1 MRLMTR
7 ADLIDLTARGEGH
20 HLEFKYRVPEPERF
34 AKEVAALANADG
46 GCVLIGVNDDGT
58 LAGLKD
64 VEEEEYAVKQAL
76 NNHLRPVVAIDLKRV
91 RISRKRQVIAVN
103 IPASEAKPH
112 YVLDHA
118 NRRKTVFIRI
128 KDKSVEASR
137 EARKLMHNPGSDQ
150 NILFTFEDKERILLR
165 YLEDQGRVTVRRFA
179 ALARINRRHASR
191 ILLRL
196 TRAKL
201 LRHHP
206 DLEEDYFTHGSALA
220 QDAFASE
227 KTR

>member
-1 MRLMTR
+1 MTR
-7 ADLIDLTARGEGH
+7 AELIDLTARGEGH

-46 GCVLIGVNDDGT
+46 GFVLIGVNDDGS

-76 NNHLRPVVAIDLKRV
+76 LNHLRPALSVDLQRV
-91 RISRKRQVIAVN
+91 PISRKRQVIAVN
-103 IPASEAKPH
+103 IPASEARPH
-112 YVLDHA
+112 YVLDRA
-118 NRRKTVFIRI
+118 NRRRTVFIRI

-165 YLEDQGRVTVRRFA
+165 HLEDRGRVTVRQFA
-179 ALARINRRHASR
+179 ALARISRRYASR

-196 TRAKL
+196 TRAQL

-206 DLEEDYFTHGSALA
+206 DLEEDYFTHGPALTP
-220 QDAFASE
+220 DAFASE
-227 KTR
+227 KTG